1 MNCVHMCSL
10 VFYKTLLSIV
20 ELSYQFFSKSK
31 GHILDKF
38 HISFKDKIRKLLE
51 LIQEEFSSFASP
63 AQPDSFEATI
73 MELLQSSNQEF
84 IPDGF
89 KELVKSYESTDS
101 YVY

>member
-1 MNCVHMCSL
+1 MCTCVHWYFTIHFS
-10 VFYKTLLSIV
+10 

-51 LIQEEFSSFASP
+51 LIEEEFSSFASP